1 MRPRFERLLLI
12 FSLALNTT
20 LVSLAVV
27 GAREAPSGNRN
38 TEPPAGFSPRWH
50 GQRAARLGRALRL
63 DPSQRASMQNRLGI
77 ARPELQAAR
86 RQLARARSDFR
97 DTLRQ
102 GDVATARAARAQ
114 VSRAQARLDS
124 LSAEAMLAELAVLRP
139 DQRERYVR
147 WTFEQTRFRS
157 REDRRPSDTE

>member
-1 MRPRFERLLLI
+1 VRPRFERLLLI

-27 GAREAPSGNRN
+27 GAREAPRDRAQS
-38 TEPPAGFSPRWH
+38 EPSAGFSPRWH
-50 GQRAARLGRALRL
+50 GQRTARMGRALRL
-63 DPSQRASMQNRLGI
+63 DSSQRASMRSRLGS
-77 ARPELQAAR
+77 ARPELHAAR
-86 RQLARARSDFR
+86 RQLAQARSEFR

-102 GDVATARAARAQ
+102 GDVVAARVARAE

-147 WTFEQTRFRS
+147 WTFDRPRFRS
-157 REDRRPSDTE
+157 RENRRPPDTE

>member
-20 LVSLAVV
+20 LVSLAIV
-27 GAREAPSGNRN
+27 GARETPSDSRRA
-38 TEPPAGFSPRWH
+38 EPPAGFSPRWH
-50 GQRAARLGRALRL
+50 GQRAARMGRALRL
-63 DPSQRASMQNRLGI
+63 DPNQRASMQVRLGS
-77 ARPELQAAR
+77 ARPELHAAR
-86 RQLARARSDFR
+86 RQLARARGEFR

-102 GDVATARAARAQ
+102 GDVVAARAARAQ
-114 VSRAQARLDS
+114 VSWAQARLDS

-147 WTFEQTRFRS
+147 WTFERTRFRS
-157 REDRRPSDTE
+157 HEGRKPSDTE

>member
-1 MRPRFERLLLI
+1 MKPRFERLLLI

-27 GAREAPSGNRN
+27 GAREAPRDSRR

-50 GQRAARLGRALRL
+50 GQRAARMGRALRL
-63 DPSQRASMQNRLGI
+63 DSGQRASMRSRLGS
-77 ARPELQAAR
+77 ARPELHAAR
-86 RQLARARSDFR
+86 RQLAQARSEFR
-97 DTLRQ
+97 ETLHQ
-102 GDVATARAARAQ
+102 GNVGAARIARAE

-147 WTFEQTRFRS
+147 WTFDRPRFRS
-157 REDRRPSDTE
+157 HENRRPPDTE